1 MGNTYCRTLHI
12 HIQLKWF
19 IIWDNSNENKTE
31 IITSRDV
38 RQRERE
44 QTEKISNEEE
54 SESNEDGGTENNER
68 EKERES
74 ERVDNKRKMETPRQI
89 VQCFHYSRHIK

>member
-1 MGNTYCRTLHI
+1 MGNTYCRALHI
-12 HIQLKWF
+12 HILLKWF

-68 EKERES
+68 ERVKEWITREKW
-74 ERVDNKRKMETPRQI
+74 KRQDK
-89 VQCFHYSRHIK
+89 